1 MNENETN
8 NQENVVVN
16 KNIFDWLA
24 DFFEKMTRGVFK
36 FTWKMLKWLYL
47 NFGKILKKI
56 LHYLRAMGRLIF
68 WFTIWIFTM
77 LLGFIAFAWQKF
89 VNFWIWVWDKLVYFV
104 ENFIPFFTKYVWPF
118 LKEHGGEIWLVIA
131 AIGSLYGILYVTL
144 IKRAKKRNQ
153 PFKGIFG
160 WLKRSKK
167 GGDLPDTSEKEN

>member
-1 MNENETN
+1 MNTNETN
-8 NQENVVVN
+8 NQEDIVVN
-16 KNIFDWLA
+16 KNIFDRLA
-24 DFFEKMTRGVFK
+24 DFFEKMTIGVFK
-36 FTWKMLKWLYL
+36 FAWKMLKWLYL
-47 NFGKILKKI
+47 NFGKIFAKI

-68 WFTIWIFTM
+68 WITIWIFTM

-104 ENFIPFFTKYVWPF
+104 ENFIPVFLKHVWPF

-144 IKRAKKRNQ
+144 KKRAQKRNQ

-160 WLKRSKK
+160 WLKKNK
-167 GGDLPDTSEKEN
+167 TDGDLVDTPRKEN